1 MNDRKTKDKL
11 MQTIQPIETEHA
23 SAEAKRLLEA
33 ARAEYGRIPNMMR
46 AMAQSPAA
54 LDGYFRFGDALSGGT
69 LDPKLR
75 EQIALAVAQANGCEY
90 SLAAHTALAARL
102 GVTGDEILESREAWS
117 NNKKTAAGLRFARDM
132 VVKSG
137 DGLGQDLQSL
147 RQAGYSDGEI
157 VEIIAHVALN
167 IYANYF
173 NMVAK
178 TEIDFPRVALD
189 VKAA

>member
-1 MNDRKTKDKL
+1 M
-11 MQTIQPIETEHA
+11 
-23 SAEAKRLLEA
+23 
-33 ARAEYGRIPNMMR
+33 
-46 AMAQSPAA
+46 
-54 LDGYFRFGDALSGGT
+54 
-69 LDPKLR
+69 
-75 EQIALAVAQANGCEY
+75 
-90 SLAAHTALAARL
+90 
-102 GVTGDEILESREAWS
+102 
-117 NNKKTAAGLRFARDM
+117 RFARDM

-178 TEIDFPRVALD
+178 TEIDFPKVALD

>member
-11 MQTIQPIETEHA
+11 MQTIQPIDTEQA
-23 SAEAKRLLEA
+23 SAEVKRLLET

-46 AMAQSPAA
+46 AMAQSTAA
-54 LDGYFRFGDALSGGT
+54 LDAYLRFGGALSGGT
-69 LDPKLR
+69 LDPKFR
-75 EQIALAVAQANGCEY
+75 EQIALAVSQANGCEY
-90 SLAAHTALAARL
+90 ALAAHTAFAGRL
-102 GVTGDEILESREAWS
+102 GVTGEEILASRQAWS

-137 DGLGQDLQSL
+137 DGLGKDLRSL

-157 VEIIAHVALN
+157 VEIIASVALN

-173 NMVAK
+173 NLVAK
-178 TEIDFPRVALD
+178 TDIDFPKVALD
-189 VKAA
+189 LKAA